1 MRRHPS
7 PAVRRQAQRGGIALL
22 FVLLMVPLM
31 GFMALAL
38 DMSRIYINKNE
49 LQSAADACAL
59 SAALHLGSTPI
70 TNTAYT
76 AATNSGK
83 WIANRNYSDLQATAI
98 GVNNVTVHF
107 ASSLSSGTW
116 SLAAAASGSGAQ
128 FVRCTIKRSNIQT
141 WFLQLVGGHKRFEI
155 SAQATATIPA
165 AGSTNCGV
173 STGNCGLAPSLV
185 F

>member
-1 MRRHPS
+1 MQRHSFQPTC
-7 PAVRRQAQRGGIALL
+7 RQAQRGGIALL
-22 FVLLMVPLM
+22 FVLLLVPLM
-31 GFMALAL
+31 GFMGLAL
-38 DMSRIYINKNE
+38 DLSRIYINKTE

-59 SAALHLGSTPI
+59 SAAMHLSDTPI

-83 WIANRNYSDLQATAI
+83 WIANRNYSDLQASVI
-98 GVNNVTVHF
+98 GTNNVTVHF

-116 SLAAAASGSGAQ
+116 NLAAAANGSGATL
-128 FVRCTIKRSNIQT
+128 VRCTIQRSNIET
-141 WFLQLVGGHKRFEI
+141 WFLQLVGGHNRFKI
-155 SAQATATIPA
+155 NAQATATIPV